1 MDYPLCERCGLDPD
15 AMQERLR
22 LLGLDQADMEF
33 QGKRLHQHVIAPN
46 IDRIVD
52 ALYGSLSGLE
62 EFASIADDAARAA
75 RLRARHENYLFGLG
89 TKFREA
95 EYFEQRLRIGAVHQH
110 AGVPQSLYQCMYQ
123 KLQGLLIDGIP
134 AVVRDDA
141 AAFEGM
147 LQFILKIT
155 ALDMSLA
162 AESYYS
168 LKVSDLAESLAGER
182 DKSEQ
187 LQKLAVTDCL
197 TNLPNHAYSRRCL
210 GAALDEART
219 EQTELCII
227 MADLDRFKNIN
238 DEYGHLVGDE
248 VLRIAAAR
256 MLSAA
261 RSGDEICR
269 YGGEEFLFVL
279 RHTSLREGADVAE
292 RVRARINSDAMHD
305 GGRQIR
311 LSLSLGLAQATPEDS
326 VNSLIQ
332 RADEALYAAKRA
344 GRNRV
349 CVK

>member
-1 MDYPLCERCGLDPD
+1 
-15 AMQERLR
+15 MQERLR
-22 LLGLDQADMEF
+22 LLGLDQADMEL
-33 QGKRLHQHVIAPN
+33 QGKRLHQEIIAPN
-46 IDRIVD
+46 IGGIVD
-52 ALYGSLSGLE
+52 GLYGFLAGLK
-62 EFASIADDAARAA
+62 EFASIADDDARVA
-75 RLRARHENYLFGLG
+75 RLRARHESYLLGLG
-89 TKFREA
+89 TEFHEA
-95 EYFEQRLRIGAVHQH
+95 EYFEQRLRIGAVHQY
-110 AGVPQSLYQCMYQ
+110 AGVPQSLYQCTYQ
-123 KLQGLLIDGIP
+123 RLQGLLIDSIP
-134 AVVRDDA
+134 DVVRGDA

-168 LKVSDLAESLAGER
+168 VKVSDLAESLAGER

-187 LQKLAVTDCL
+187 LQKLAVTDWL
-197 TNLPNHAYSRRCL
+197 TNLPNHSYARRCL
-210 GAALDEART
+210 GAALIEART
-219 EQTELCII
+219 EQTDLCII

-238 DEYGHLVGDE
+238 DDYGHLVGDE
-248 VLRIAAAR
+248 VLQIAAAR

-261 RSGDEICR
+261 RAGDEICR

-279 RHTSLREGADVAE
+279 RHTNLRDGAEVAE
-292 RVRARINSDAMHD
+292 RVRVRINSDAMHN

-326 VNSLIQ
+326 VNSLIE